1 MASQI
6 QISYVTADRGF
17 TRSIGLSALTGKTPE
32 RLKKL
37 FPKLKITG
45 FSAQPTDAEM
55 AHVLNVCKLNE
66 WELPEKFIGTPDELP
81 PPAPMGIEQK
91 IAALAGMDEV
101 KDALTEQK
109 LSEDEPKTGVPESVV
124 ADAPKEADT
133 DKPKRGRKPKTPKK

>member
-17 TRSIGLSALTGKTPE
+17 TRSIGLSALSGKTPE

-55 AHVLNVCKLNE
+55 AHVLSVCKLNE

-81 PPAPMGIEQK
+81 PPAPMGIEQQ
-91 IAALAGMDEV
+91 IAALAGMDQA

-109 LSEDEPKTGVPESVV
+109 LTEDEQETGVSQSVV
-124 ADAPKEADT
+124 TDAPETPTA
-133 DKPKRGRKPKTPKK
+133 DKPNKRGRKPKTA